1 MLSTPR
7 VIFKCPH
14 IKGGGEKAAAHL
26 GNYVKYVSTRE
37 GVERVDPGKASLPV
51 TDKQVKLVE
60 QLLREFPSSRGLFEY
75 EDYQAA
81 PTRGNAS
88 EFITRAIEDNFGVP
102 IEAQRSGFDGE
113 RSRSGMSELSPSG
126 GGERCGACGDDI
138 AKRENYVDYIASRPR
153 VQKLGVHG
161 LFTAGGDGP
170 LVLSQV
176 ADEVAHHPGV
186 VWLPIISLRREDA
199 ARLGYDNAQNWKELI
214 TRSAPEIAKAMD
226 IPLDQFR
233 WYAAFHDEG
242 HHPHLHMVCYS
253 ADAKSGFLTRQGIA
267 DIKSRLAKEIFQ
279 QDLYAIYQQQTQRR
293 DELTKNAGEVMAQLV
308 TEMQTETVEDQ
319 RIKQLMVELAQRLKK
334 CSGKKQYGYLPPA
347 VKSLV
352 DGIVIELEKD
362 PRIAAAYDLWYQE
375 REEVLRTYKDDLPE
389 RVPLVQQKQFKR
401 IKNIVIEEA
410 MRLGDMPPPNLA
422 DRVESVEELTDDG
435 PVDGPFDDATTDAPA
450 DAEVVSPHA
459 QWTRNY
465 RTARQFLYGDEDS
478 PPDFEA
484 AFDLLTQEA
493 DAGNALA
500 MADLGRMYAEGLGW
514 EPDSELA
521 QEWYAKA
528 LAAFLSAEKAA
539 PDRCTQYR
547 IGKLYAAGLG
557 VEQDYEEA
565 ARWLEK
571 SADAGYKY
579 AQYTLAGLC
588 RDGKGVEQD
597 YAAARELYAKAVTFP
612 YAAYE
617 LGKLYRDGLGCE
629 ADEERAARYF
639 RQAFTGFQ
647 IMADRSPD
655 ARLQYRI
662 GWMLLH
668 GVGTEQDEAAALPWL
683 EKATQ
688 RGNALAKYQLGKL
701 LLLGTETVPKDVDRA
716 LELLTECA
724 EGGNQFAQYTLGK
737 AYLLGQDV
745 PQDQGQAVHWL
756 GLSAQQGNQYAQYY
770 LNRVYSS
777 IFSSTASLLYHMGRI
792 FQEQRPQPVARMR
805 AAVDSKLRQKIQE
818 KKIAMGH
825 KPDDHEEQGPA
836 M

>member
-1 MLSTPR
+1 MGGELTPR

-37 GVERVDPGKASLPV
+37 GVERVDPGKAALPA
-51 TDKQVKLVE
+51 TDKQTKLVE

-88 EFITRAIEDNFGVP
+88 EFITRAIEDNY
-102 IEAQRSGFDGE
+102 EA
-113 RSRSGMSELSPSG
+113 
-126 GGERCGACGDDI
+126 I
-138 AKRENYVDYIASRPR
+138 AKRESYVDYIASRPR
-153 VQKLGVHG
+153 VQKMGAHG
-161 LFTAGGDGP
+161 LFTADDDP

-176 ADEVAHHPGV
+176 ADEVARHPGV

-199 ARLGYDNAQNWKELI
+199 ARLGFDNAERWRKLL
-214 TRSAPEIAKAMD
+214 SAHAMDMAKAMK
-226 IPLDQFR
+226 IPYAQFR

-242 HHPHLHMVCYS
+242 HHPHVHMVCYS
-253 ADAKSGFLTRQGIA
+253 ADGKSGFLTKQGIA
-267 DIKSRLAKEIFQ
+267 EVKSMLAKEIFQ
-279 QDLYAIYQQQTQRR
+279 QDLVAIYQRQTQWR
-293 DELTKNAGEVMAQLV
+293 DELTKEAGEVMARLV
-308 TEMQTETVEDQ
+308 TEMQTGTLENQ
-319 RIKQLMVELAQRLKK
+319 RIQQLMVELAQRLQH

-352 DGIVIELEKD
+352 DEVVTELEKD
-362 PRIAAAYDLWYQE
+362 PRIAAAYDLWYRE
-375 REEVLRTYKDDLPE
+375 REEVLRTYKDDLPG
-389 RVPLVQQKQFKR
+389 RIPLVRQKEFKR

-410 MRLGDMPPPNLA
+410 VRLGDMSPPDITVQAEPVA
-422 DRVESVEELTDDG
+422 EPTDDG
-435 PVDGPFDDATTDAPA
+435 PVVEPFDDAAVDAPTGTG
-450 DAEVVSPHA
+450 EVSPHA
-459 QWTRNY
+459 QWMGSY
-465 RTARQFLYGDEDS
+465 RTARQLLYGDEDS
-478 PPDFEA
+478 PPDYAA

-500 MADLGRMYAEGLGW
+500 MADLGRMYVEGLGG
-514 EPDSELA
+514 ERDPELA

-557 VEQDYEEA
+557 TEQDYEEA

-579 AQYTLAGLC
+579 AQYTLAGLY

-597 YAAARELYAKAVTFP
+597 YVAARELYAKALTFP
-612 YAAYE
+612 YAAFE
-617 LGKLYRDGLGCE
+617 LGKLYRDGLGCKT
-629 ADEERAARYF
+629 DEERAAQYF

-647 IMADRSPD
+647 IMAGGSPD
-655 ARLQYRI
+655 DRLQYRI

-668 GVGTEQDEAAALPWL
+668 GVGTERDEAAALPWL
-683 EKATQ
+683 EKAVE

-701 LLLGTETVPKDVDRA
+701 LLLGAETAPKDVDRA

-724 EGGNQFAQYTLGK
+724 EDGNQFAQYTLGK
-737 AYLLGQDV
+737 AYLLGGDI
-745 PQDQGQAVHWL
+745 PQDHRQAVHWL

-777 IFSSTASLLYHMGRI
+777 IFSSTTSLLYHMGRI
-792 FQEQRPQPVARMR
+792 FQEQRPQPVGGVRVG
-805 AAVDSKLRQKIQE
+805 VDSKLRRRIRE

-825 KPDDHEEQGPA
+825 KPDDHEEQGQT